1 MTTPQSIEHL
11 NTDCTCITL
20 DRDALCKAAE
30 TIVGDPAFCHDLAT
44 SHPHLLSAQ
53 PMFLSAAHAAQ
64 MQAIVT
70 AIESIAALPA
80 YRQAVFASAPEIA
93 RYEPGPI
100 GIFMGYDFHLGETG
114 PRLIEINTNAGGA
127 LLNAYL
133 KQAQRI
139 CCAPMAEKLSPVP
152 FDVEALLGNFLADFQ
167 SEWHR
172 QGRSE
177 AISSE
182 VDTGSRE
189 QNATS
194 QKGPLRSIAIVDET
208 PPEQYLY
215 PEFVLFQRLFE
226 QHGIR
231 AVIAAPETLIH
242 RDGKLW
248 HEGHHIDLVYNRLTD
263 FDLSKPASSALHDA
277 YLSGHVTI
285 TPNPHAHALY
295 ADKRNLSLLTDE
307 ALLRSWS
314 VPEAQIAILI
324 SGIPR
329 TQLFASTSLDALWAQ
344 RKKLFFKPA
353 GGYGGKATYRGDK
366 ITHKVWAE
374 ISNLDYVAQDLVQ
387 PSTRMIAI
395 DGNLQ
400 NLKADLRAYTYGGEI
415 RLLAARLYQGQ
426 TTNFRT
432 PGGGFAP
439 VFVSSQSAD
448 CHCG

>member
-30 TIVGDPAFCHDLAT
+30 QIVGDPAFCHDLIT
-44 SHPHLLSAQ
+44 THPHLLSAQ
-53 PMFLSAAHAAQ
+53 PMFLSAVHAAQ
-64 MQAIVT
+64 MQEIIT
-70 AIESIAALPA
+70 AIETVAALPA
-80 YRQAVFASAPEIA
+80 YRQSVLATAPEIA
-93 RYEPGPI
+93 RYQPGPI

-133 KQAQRI
+133 LQAQRI
-139 CCAPMAEKLSPVP
+139 CCAPMAEQTPREIKT
-152 FDVEALLGNFLADFQ
+152 LLATFLADFQ
-167 SEWHR
+167 SEWRH
-172 QGRSE
+172 QGRN
-177 AISSE
+177 
-182 VDTGSRE
+182 
-189 QNATS
+189 Q
-194 QKGPLRSIAIVDET
+194 PLRSIAIVDET
-208 PPEQYLY
+208 PREQYLY

-226 QHGIR
+226 QNGIR
-231 AVIAAPETLIH
+231 AVIAAPETLTH
-242 RDGKLW
+242 HDNTLW
-248 HEGHHIDLVYNRLTD
+248 HDGQPIDLVYNRLTD
-263 FDLSKPASSALHDA
+263 FDFTSPQVQPLRDA
-277 YLSGHVTI
+277 YLAGHVAV

-295 ADKRNLSLLTDE
+295 ADKRNLALLTNQ

-314 VPEAQIAILI
+314 IPEPQIATLL

-329 TQLFASTSLDALWAQ
+329 TQLFATADLDALWAN
-344 RKKLFFKPA
+344 RKNLFFKPA

-374 ISNLDYVAQDLVQ
+374 ISKLDYVAQELVQ
-387 PSTRMIAI
+387 PSTRSIAI
-395 DGNLQ
+395 DGQLQ
-400 NLKADLRAYTYGGEI
+400 NLKADLRAYTYAGEI

-448 CHCG
+448 CHCN